1 MSWEL
6 AQVFLTCG
14 FVFLDPKL
22 GAKYLVP
29 FFLLW
34 SKILLISLNKIV
46 WQIFQKM
53 IYAYLNFAL
62 NLVFIIDN

>member
-6 AQVFLTCG
+6 APVSSTCE
-14 FVFLDPKL
+14 FAFLDPKL

-34 SKILLISLNKIV
+34 SKILLINIYNLKKSI
-46 WQIFQKM
+46 QK
-53 IYAYLNFAL
+53 
-62 NLVFIIDN
+62 